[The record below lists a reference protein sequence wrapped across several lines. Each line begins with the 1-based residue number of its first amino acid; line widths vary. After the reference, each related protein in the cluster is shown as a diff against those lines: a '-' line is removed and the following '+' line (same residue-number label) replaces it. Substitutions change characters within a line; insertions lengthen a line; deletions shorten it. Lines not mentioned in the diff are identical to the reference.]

1 MGVAGAIYSGGNK
14 MKDNIIL
21 IGMPG
26 AGKSTIGV
34 LLAKAL
40 TYNFLDTDIS
50 IQRREEKKL
59 YEIINERGLEEFI
72 NIENS
77 VLSRLVVDGCV
88 IATGGSAVYGKEAM
102 THLKSIGK
110 VVYIKLSCDEIIK
123 RVKNIK
129 TRGIAMKKGNTIE
142 DIYRE
147 RVPLYERYADIIIDA
162 EGTTIEECVE
172 MIIDRL

>member
-1 MGVAGAIYSGGNK
+1 

-26 AGKSTIGV
+26 AGKSTVGV

-50 IQRREEKKL
+50 IQRREQKKL
-59 YEIINERGLEEFI
+59 YEIINEKGLEEFI
-72 NIENS
+72 QIENG
-77 VLSRLVVDGCV
+77 VLSRLEVDGCV
-88 IATGGSAVYGKEAM
+88 IATGGSAVYGAEAM
-102 THLKSIGK
+102 EHLKSIGT
-110 VVYIKLSCDEIIK
+110 VVYIRLGCEEIVRRIN
-123 RVKNIK
+123 NIK

-142 DIYRE
+142 DIYEE
-147 RVPLYERYADIIIDA
+147 RVPLYEKYADIVVDA

-172 MIIDRL
+172 QIIDSLKSSCGLW